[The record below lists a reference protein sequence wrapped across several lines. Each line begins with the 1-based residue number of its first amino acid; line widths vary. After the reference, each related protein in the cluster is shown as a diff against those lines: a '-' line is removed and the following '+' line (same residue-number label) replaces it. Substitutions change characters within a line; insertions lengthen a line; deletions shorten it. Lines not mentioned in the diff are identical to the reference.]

1 MKLFLFRRLAQR
13 KIWTRIFRER
23 LTEPLHLNLWS
34 LFVWAFGSYR
44 AKIDYDLVVRQNNA
58 YCILKAADFARSQNI
73 RTVSLIEFGVASG
86 TGLLNMAQIAGQVT
100 RATGVSFKLYGF
112 DSGQGMP
119 PARDYRDHPDLYQQ
133 GDFAMNQDELKKHL
147 PANVHLIIG
156 EVAKT
161 IPEFISRLSPAEPV
175 GYVVFDLDYYFSMR
189 DALKILQDANPE
201 KYLPITLTYL
211 DDIALDEHN
220 SYCGELLAVN
230 EFNAENPLRK
240 IERNAFF
247 ENARIFRRALW
258 LKQIFFFHV
267 LDHPSRS
274 RIQVIDN
281 KRAMF
286 NPYLKFEGNR
296 DNLNFEK
303 EARKD

>member
-1 MKLFLFRRLAQR
+1 
-13 KIWTRIFRER
+13 
-23 LTEPLHLNLWS
+23 
-34 LFVWAFGSYR
+34 
-44 AKIDYDLVVRQNNA
+44 
-58 YCILKAADFARSQNI
+58 
-73 RTVSLIEFGVASG
+73 
-86 TGLLNMAQIAGQVT
+86 MAQIAGQVT
-100 RATGVSFKLYGF
+100 RATGVAFKLYGF
-112 DSGQGMP
+112 DSGGGMP

-133 GDFAMNQDELKKHL
+133 GDFAMNQDELRKHL

-161 IPEFISRLSPAEPV
+161 APEFISRLSPDEPV

-189 DALKILQDANPE
+189 DALKILQDANAG

-220 SYCGELLAVN
+220 SYCGELLAVS

-240 IERNAFF
+240 IERHAFF
-247 ENARIFRRALW
+247 ENSRIFRRALW

-267 LDHPSRS
+267 LDHPSRC
-274 RIQVIDN
+274 RIQVVDN

-286 NPYLKFEGNR
+286 NPYLDFKGNR
-296 DNLNFEK
+296 DNLNFGNK
-303 EARKD
+303 ARAE